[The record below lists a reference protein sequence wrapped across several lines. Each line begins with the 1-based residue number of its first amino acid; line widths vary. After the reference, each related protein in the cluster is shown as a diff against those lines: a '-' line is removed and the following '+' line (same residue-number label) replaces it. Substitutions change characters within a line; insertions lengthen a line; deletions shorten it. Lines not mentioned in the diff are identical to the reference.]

1 MCELSLMTSLTK
13 MIQVLQFYVPVALFW
28 LSLSCPGP
36 PFSPCSWQ
44 YVCMNFFNFVKK
56 LFIFYYFRGH
66 FSRFSQIQWHC
77 RWLRLGVKRGGLE
90 LGFGYAFV
98 CSVDHWDMNVSLCVD
113 VCLCWLWL
121 WLHDH
126 HLHSASTFLW
136 TLLIWTLSLG
146 HLSLCFLPVIPSLH
160 RLCSVISVACFLINL

>member
-1 MCELSLMTSLTK
+1 MNCHWWRHSPKWYKFSSFMSLSRCSDSLSL
-13 MIQVLQFYVPVALFW
+13 VLVHRLVHAADNM
-28 LSLSCPGP
+28 
-36 PFSPCSWQ
+36 
-44 YVCMNFFNFVKK
+44 CMNFFNFVKK